1 MDLPSSMKK
10 PFLILLFIF
19 LLVGCQS
26 TRSVDCAVCAHDL
39 FLWKTAVDTITLANF
54 PEEEFNAVVHYAD
67 FSNAWVATSN
77 EINITANLLH
87 ELSKEQRIAVAAHE
101 IAHLKAGHYY
111 TKLGVSIL
119 TSIGFS
125 VLNVFVPG
133 AGYSEYLVKPA
144 LVGGFSRP
152 QELEADK
159 MGVEYMIRAGYSSD
173 YFLQLLEV
181 FRENSGNKS
190 GEASYFSTHPTNE
203 ERMQQIINLKT
214 SNDGR

>member
-1 MDLPSSMKK
+1 MKK
-10 PFLILLFIF
+10 PFLLFLILF

-26 TRSVDCAVCAHDL
+26 TKAKDCAGCAYDL
-39 FLWKTAVDTITLANF
+39 FLWKTAVDTISLANF
-54 PEEEFNAVVHYAD
+54 PEEKFNAVVHYAD
-67 FSNAWVATSN
+67 FSNAWVTTGN

-87 ELSKEQRIAVAAHE
+87 ELSKEQRFAVAAHE
-101 IAHLKAGHYY
+101 IAHLKAGHYF

-125 VLNVFVPG
+125 VLNVFIPG

-144 LVGGFSRP
+144 LVSGFSRS

-159 MGVEYMIRAGYSSD
+159 MGVEYLNKASYSPE

-181 FRENSGNKS
+181 FLKKS
-190 GEASYFSTHPTNE
+190 GEKTDEASYFSTHPTNE
-203 ERMQQIINLKT
+203 ERMQQIINLKKT
-214 SNDGR
+214 ND

>member
-1 MDLPSSMKK
+1 MKK
-10 PFLILLFIF
+10 PFLLFLILF

-26 TRSVDCAVCAHDL
+26 TKAKDCAGCAYDL
-39 FLWKTAVDTITLANF
+39 FLWKTAVDTISLANF
-54 PEEEFNAVVHYAD
+54 PEEKFNAVVHYAD
-67 FSNAWVATSN
+67 FSNAWVTTGN

-87 ELSKEQRIAVAAHE
+87 ELSKEQRVAVAAHE
-101 IAHLKAGHYY
+101 IAHLKAGHYF

-125 VLNVFVPG
+125 VLNVFIPG

-144 LVGGFSRP
+144 LVSGFSRS

-159 MGVEYMIRAGYSSD
+159 IGVEYLNKAGYSPE

-181 FRENSGNKS
+181 FLKKS
-190 GEASYFSTHPTNE
+190 GKKTDEASYFSTHPTNE
-203 ERMQQIINLKT
+203 ERMQQIINLKKT
-214 SNDGR
+214 NG

>member
-1 MDLPSSMKK
+1 MKK
-10 PFLILLFIF
+10 PFLHFLILV
-19 LLVGCQS
+19 LLAGCQS
-26 TRSVDCAVCAHDL
+26 TKVNDCAGCAYDV
-39 FLWKTAVDTITLANF
+39 FLWGTAVNTIALANF
-54 PEEEFNAVVHYAD
+54 PEEKFNAVVHYAD
-67 FSNAWVATSN
+67 FSNAWVTTGN

-87 ELSKEQRIAVAAHE
+87 ELSKEQRVAVAAHE

-119 TSIGFS
+119 TSIGFT

-144 LVGGFSRP
+144 LVGGFSRS

-159 MGVEYMIRAGYSSD
+159 MGVEYLNKAGYSPE

-181 FRENSGNKS
+181 FRKKS
-190 GEASYFSTHPTNE
+190 GGKTEEASYFSTHPTNE
-203 ERMQQIINLKT
+203 ERMQQIIKLKKA
-214 SNDGR
+214 ND

>member
-1 MDLPSSMKK
+1 MDPSMKK
-10 PFLILLFIF
+10 FFLLFLILF

-26 TRSVDCAVCAHDL
+26 TKSKDCAGCAYDV
-39 FLWKTAVDTITLANF
+39 FLWKTAVETIALANF

-67 FSNAWVATSN
+67 YSNAWVTTGN

-87 ELSKEQRIAVAAHE
+87 ELSKEQRVAVAAHE
-101 IAHLKAGHYY
+101 IAHIKAGHYY

-125 VLNVFVPG
+125 VLNIFVPG

-144 LVGGFSRP
+144 LVAGFSRP

-159 MGVEYMIRAGYSSD
+159 MGVAYLNKAGYSSE
-173 YFLQLLEV
+173 YFVQLLEV
-181 FRENSGNKS
+181 FRGKS
-190 GEASYFSTHPTNE
+190 GEEPEEASYFSTHPTNE
-203 ERMQQIINLKT
+203 ARMQQIMKLSKT
-214 SNDGR
+214 KD